1 MTVQLDRKKGCGG
14 SDCFPISDSCRD
26 PYREGGPVVHEQLR
40 HIVAPQ
46 HIEKDYLDTRCSYAI
61 SECSKDITLVKVVA
75 PMGIYTNLIDP
86 CKASD
91 KVKL

>member
-1 MTVQLDRKKGCGG
+1 MRQYVALTIDQGPLWV
-14 SDCFPISDSCRD
+14 
-26 PYREGGPVVHEQLR
+26 GGPLVHEQLR
-40 HIVAPQ
+40 QYVAPQ

-75 PMGIYTNLIDP
+75 PMGLYKNYIDP

>member
-1 MTVQLDRKKGCGG
+1 MGPRYASQKGVWGVRQYVILTIDRG
-14 SDCFPISDSCRD
+14 PLWV
-26 PYREGGPVVHEQLR
+26 GGPLIREQLR
-40 HIVAPQ
+40 QYVAPQ

-75 PMGIYTNLIDP
+75 PMGLYKNYIDP

>member
-1 MTVQLDRKKGCGG
+1 VWGVRRFVTHVKRVGPL
-14 SDCFPISDSCRD
+14 
-26 PYREGGPVVHEQLR
+26 REGGPVVHEQLR

-75 PMGIYTNLIDP
+75 PMGIYTNYLESNLTYP
-86 CKASD
+86 Y
-91 KVKL
+91 KVK